1 MKSTMRVLST
11 LLLFLISASV
21 AFGVYAADDDATG
34 EQTGTGVCSSSS
46 SAAAAAAVGNEG
58 ECSEPLLS
66 EPTNNNAN
74 VSPINDA
81 GYDDDKEEE
90 EEEEEEGNDEFQFEC
105 IDEDENCPTYAESGA
120 CTDNPG
126 YMTYH
131 CAVSC
136 NTCQAVM
143 DAQRAAQF
151 VAEGT
156 NSKPCTDDHYSCLEW
171 AGMGECDN
179 NPL

>member
-1 MKSTMRVLST
+1 MVYPATMRVLSA

-21 AFGVYAADDDATG
+21 AFGVNAADNAAG
-34 EQTGTGVCSSSS
+34 EQTGTGLCSSSS
-46 SAAAAAAVGNEG
+46 SAAAAVGNEG

-66 EPTNNNAN
+66 EPTNDDAN

-81 GYDDDKEEE
+81 DYDDEEE
-90 EEEEEEGNDEFQFEC
+90 DEDDDEEDDDEFQFEC
-105 IDEDENCPTYAESGA
+105 IDEDEKCPTYAESGA

-126 YMTYH
+126 YMTFH

-151 VAEGT
+151 VTEGA
-156 NSKPCTDDHYSCLEW
+156 NSKPCMDDHYSCLEW

-179 NPL
+179 NPV